1 MPSLFELAYS
11 GRNAFHITLT
21 HFCTI
26 DFKNVAETQSIL
38 GFESSVLVKRLD
50 NLRRYFLST
59 VCNQVVVMN
68 GTVRH
73 VLTMPTGYYTYLE
86 FIEAVGSEMMKVL
99 TIVSMAII
107 EEEYVKLNV
116 QEEGVTL
123 IVKVTTRR
131 WMDGFGWAPWFKLSP
146 SLHRCVWSV
155 LWMVLCARS
164 EWSILA

>member
-1 MPSLFELAYS
+1 MPFLFELAYS

-38 GFESSVLVKRLD
+38 GFESNVLVKRLD

-116 QEEGVTL
+116 QEEGHRERDDMT
-123 IVKVTTRR
+123 
-131 WMDGFGWAPWFKLSP
+131 MDGFGWALWFTLSP
-146 SLHRCVWSV
+146 SINGCVWSV
-155 LWMVLCARS
+155 LWMVLCVRS